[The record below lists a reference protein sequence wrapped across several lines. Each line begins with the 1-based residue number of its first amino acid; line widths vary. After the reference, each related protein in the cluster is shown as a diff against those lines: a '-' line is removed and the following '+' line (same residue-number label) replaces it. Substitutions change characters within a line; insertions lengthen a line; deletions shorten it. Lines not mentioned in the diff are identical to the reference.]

1 MKIQFP
7 DRQAKISKELRAHV
21 EGRLALA
28 LGKFGE
34 RIERVTVRFS
44 QLAGEKCCQL
54 ELAIRARL
62 IKAEGSHGNDAYAA
76 SDHAI
81 SRASSAVD
89 RVLEREGVL

>member
-1 MKIQFP
+1 MRIQFR
-7 DRQAKISKELRAHV
+7 DRQAPISKELRAHV
-21 EGRLALA
+21 EGGLALA

-34 RIERVTVRFS
+34 RIERVSVRFS

-62 IKAEGSHGNDAYAA
+62 IKAEGSHDDAYAA

-81 SRASSAVD
+81 SRASSSVA
-89 RVLEREGVL
+89 RVLEREGGL